1 MGGVLKLLAV
11 SEKDVEIGEV
21 TGKRADGRFKVSV
34 RGQTI
39 RASALGVSPSV
50 GDRVVIARTSDGPQI
65 VSRQPE
71 KARSIL
77 EVTIDG

>member
-1 MGGVLKLLAV
+1 MGGVLKLLAI

-21 TGKRADGRFKVSV
+21 TGKRPDGRFKVSV
-34 RGQTI
+34 KGQTI

-71 KARSIL
+71 KGRSIL

>member
-1 MGGVLKLLAV
+1 MAGVLKLLAI

-21 TGKRADGRFKVSV
+21 TGRRADGRYKVVV
-34 RGQTI
+34 RGQLI

-50 GDRVVIARTSDGPQI
+50 GERVVIARTSEGPQI
-65 VSRQPE
+65 VSKQPE
-71 KARSIL
+71 KGRRIR

>member
-1 MGGVLKLLAV
+1 MAGVLKLLAI
-11 SEKDVEIGEV
+11 SEKDVEIGEI
-21 TGKRADGRFKVSV
+21 TGRRADGRYRVSV
-34 RGQTI
+34 KGQTI

-71 KARSIL
+71 KGRRIR

>member
-1 MGGVLKLLAV
+1 MAGILKLLAV
-11 SEKDVEIGEV
+11 AEKDVEIGMV
-21 TGKRADGRFKVSV
+21 TGRRADGRYKVNV

-39 RASALGVSPSV
+39 RASALGVAPSV
-50 GDRVVIARTSDGPQI
+50 GDRVVIAHTSDGAQI

-71 KARSIL
+71 TGRSVY

>member
-11 SEKDVEIGEV
+11 SAKDVEIGEI
-21 TGKRADGRFKVSV
+21 TGRRADGRFKVSV

-39 RASALGVSPSV
+39 RASSLGVSPSV
-50 GDRVVIARTSDGPQI
+50 GERVVIARTSDGPQI

-71 KARSIL
+71 KGRSVY